1 MYYTPEVL
9 EAAGFVEENSL
20 LLATIGVGLVKTLV
34 IFVPLLLMDRTGRRP
49 LLIAS
54 NLGLLAAQLLI
65 SMSFLFGGDNTA
77 GAPGG
82 GGGGGG
88 EAPEPEPE
96 LEVSAVS
103 KWLAVAGQCA
113 FVAAFSLGVGPL
125 AHVLSSELYPLRIRG
140 TAVGV
145 ATFINRSTSGLVAL
159 SFLSLQRALTPAG
172 AFGLFAAVAAAST
185 LFSVLVIPE
194 TMGRSLEELE
204 LELGQ
209 LRLPCGGGGG
219 AQGAQGGG
227 GADNH
232 GHGHDHGH
240 GPREVAATAS

>member
-1 MYYTPEVL
+1 VYYTPEVL

-49 LLIAS
+49 LLIVS

-65 SMSFLFGGDNTA
+65 SLSFLFGGDNTA
-77 GAPGG
+77 GGPGG
-82 GGGGGG
+82 GGGG
-88 EAPEPEPE
+88 EEPEPEPE
-96 LEVSAVS
+96 PAASAAS

-145 ATFINRSTSGLVAL
+145 ATFINRATSGMVAL

-185 LFSVLVIPE
+185 LFSVLFVPE

-209 LRLPCGGGGG
+209 LRLPCGGG
-219 AQGAQGGG
+219 AQGGG
-227 GADNH
+227 GAQR
-232 GHGHDHGH
+232 GGGGAH
-240 GPREVAATAS
+240 GPREVAATTS